1 MPRVVQATTRAEEY
15 ELRAK
20 FLKDDYQL
28 SGDGPASTTFRIN
41 KVLRWVPFS
50 PGDKVLDISSGKG
63 LLFELIHDTV
73 LECRG
78 HDVAPAIIERVRRKF
93 KDVKNVSF
101 TCGPSSD
108 LPYETG
114 YFDKVLMTGA
124 FCLQETK
131 QECMKTLSEIRRV
144 AKDNAVIFISDIAV
158 VDESKLVPEHVP
170 AHQRLMRRIKQDGPV
185 EFLASLKRYL
195 FRRIRI
201 ARGIEPVL
209 IPSDRGIWF
218 DDAVFV
224 RMCRENK
231 LQARG
236 FPTEEITGTSRSRYD
251 YLIKPLS

>member
-1 MPRVVQATTRAEEY
+1 MTRILQATTRAEEY

-20 FLKDDYQL
+20 YLKDDYQL
-28 SGDGPASTTFRIN
+28 SGDGPASTAFRIN
-41 KVLRWVPFS
+41 KVLRMVPFS

-63 LLFELIHDTV
+63 LLFELIHDKV
-73 LECRG
+73 SECRG
-78 HDVAPAIIERVRRKF
+78 HDVAPAMVERIRQKF
-93 KDVKNVSF
+93 KDAKNVSF

-108 LPYETG
+108 LPYDSG

-124 FCLQETK
+124 FCLQETRE
-131 QECMKTLSEIRRV
+131 ECMKTLSEIRRV
-144 AKDNAVIFISDIAV
+144 AKDNAVIFLSDIAV

-170 AHQRLMRRIKQDGPV
+170 AVQRLMRRINQDGPV
-185 EFLASLKRYL
+185 EFFASLRRYL
-195 FRRIRI
+195 FQRIRI
-201 ARGIEPVL
+201 ARGTEPVL

-231 LQARG
+231 LDAEG

-251 YLIKPLS
+251 YLIKPVS